1 MVGYIKG
8 VVVGALVGLAAGY
21 AVAQWLHP
29 RQSKPL
35 EPESEPTVEKKT
47 RIRFSDRIQV
57 ADALPN
63 YDKSNWKKLSPEEKK
78 QARAEVRNYRKTE
91 MLVYPAVCPPQ
102 CLGNP
107 LSKKRRHVWFSDQVN
122 VSEAPD
128 YDRGIFNTNERT
140 EEEAEAIRVAI
151 RKV

>member
-21 AVAQWLHP
+21 AVAQWLRP
-29 RQSKPL
+29 RHSKPL
-35 EPESEPTVEKKT
+35 EPTVEKKT
-47 RIRFSDRIQV
+47 RIRFNADIQV

-63 YDKSNWKKLSPEEKK
+63 YDKSNWKKLSREEKK
-78 QARAEVRNYRKTE
+78 EARAEVRNYKKTE

-122 VSEAPD
+122 VCEAPD
-128 YDRGIFNTNERT
+128 YDRGIFNTDERT